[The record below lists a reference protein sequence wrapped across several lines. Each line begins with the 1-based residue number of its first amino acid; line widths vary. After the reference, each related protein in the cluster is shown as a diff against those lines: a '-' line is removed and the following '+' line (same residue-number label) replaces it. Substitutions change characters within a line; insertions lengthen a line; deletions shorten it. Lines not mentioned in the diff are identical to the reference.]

1 MIAVMLGALLVGG
14 GLALVGTSLV
24 ATLRQRSSESAAAVE
39 WAAQAM
45 PAGTHIEPR
54 GGRGGASGMWTPWSG
69 LVAARRR
76 RAFESELPSAL
87 DLVAGSLEA
96 GAPLAHALELVASEG
111 DGPLAE
117 EFERALAH
125 HRLGRPL
132 IEALEESAARVGSRD
147 FSWCTSA
154 IRAQQEFGAS
164 LASVFRTLAEFM
176 RWREEIRGEVRALT
190 AEGRLS
196 AWVLGALPFVVAA
209 YFSLANPGYLAVLFT
224 SPVGLMLLMAAGV
237 FMTIGIVWMSRIV
250 KVEV

>member
-1 MIAVMLGALLVGG
+1 MTAVLGVLFCGA
-14 GLALVGTSLV
+14 GLALVTMALASSMR
-24 ATLRQRSSESAAAVE
+24 TRSADNAAAVE
-39 WAAQAM
+39 WAALAL
-45 PAGTHIEPR
+45 PAGVQAERSRSGGER
-54 GGRGGASGMWTPWSG
+54 GVIWTPWAGFMAS
-69 LVAARRR
+69 RRR

-87 DLVAGSLEA
+87 DLIAGSLEA

-132 IEALEESAARVGSRD
+132 IEALEESAGRVGSRD
-147 FSWCTSA
+147 FAWCASA
-154 IRAQQEFGAS
+154 VRAQQEFGAS
-164 LASVFRTLAEFM
+164 LAAVFRTLAEFM

-209 YFSLANPGYLAVLFT
+209 YFSLANPGYLGVLFT
-224 SPVGLMLLMAAGV
+224 SPIGLMLLAAAGV

-250 KVEV
+250 KIEV

>member
-1 MIAVMLGALLVGG
+1 M
-14 GLALVGTSLV
+14 
-24 ATLRQRSSESAAAVE
+24 
-39 WAAQAM
+39 
-45 PAGTHIEPR
+45 
-54 GGRGGASGMWTPWSG
+54 
-69 LVAARRR
+69 
-76 RAFESELPSAL
+76 
-87 DLVAGSLEA
+87 AGSLEA

-111 DGPLAE
+111 EGPLAE
-117 EFERALAH
+117 EFDRALGL
-125 HRLGRPL
+125 HRLGHPL

-147 FSWCTSA
+147 FIWCASA
-154 IRAQQEFGAS
+154 VRAQQEFGAS

-209 YFSLANPGYLAVLFT
+209 YFALANPGYLGVLFT
-224 SPVGLMLLMAAGV
+224 SPVGLALLLGAGV

>member
-1 MIAVMLGALLVGG
+1 MIAVVLGALFVGG

-24 ATLRQRSSESAAAVE
+24 ATLRARATDNAAAVE
-39 WAAQAM
+39 WAAQAI
-45 PAGTHIEPR
+45 PASAHIER
-54 GGRGGASGMWTPWSG
+54 RRRSRSGRGMWTPWSG
-69 LVAARRR
+69 FVASRRR
-76 RAFESELPSAL
+76 RAFEAELPSAL

-111 DGPLAE
+111 EGPLAE

-132 IEALEESAARVGSRD
+132 IEALEESAGRVGSRD

-164 LASVFRTLAEFM
+164 LATVFRTLAEFM

-196 AWVLGALPFVVAA
+196 AWVLGALPFVVAG
-209 YFSLANPGYLAVLFT
+209 YFALANPGYLGVLFT
-224 SPVGLMLLMAAGV
+224 SPVGLMLLVFAGV

>member
-1 MIAVMLGALLVGG
+1 MIAVVGVLLFGG
-14 GLALVGTSLV
+14 GLGLVGV
-24 ATLRQRSSESAAAVE
+24 ALASALRRRSTESAAAVK
-39 WAAQAM
+39 WAALSLS
-45 PAGTHIEPR
+45 AGIQSEGSQHGDRR
-54 GGRGGASGMWTPWSG
+54 GAMWTPWSG
-69 LVAARRR
+69 FLAARRR

-87 DLVAGSLEA
+87 DLIAGSLEA

-111 DGPLAE
+111 EGPLAD

-132 IEALEESAARVGSRD
+132 IEALEESALRVGSRD
-147 FSWCTSA
+147 FAWCASA
-154 IRAQQEFGAS
+154 VRAQQEFGAS
-164 LASVFRTLAEFM
+164 LAAVFRTLAEFM

-209 YFSLANPGYLAVLFT
+209 YFSLANPGYLGVLFT
-224 SPVGLMLLMAAGV
+224 SPVGLMLLVAAGV

-250 KVEV
+250 KIEV

>member
-1 MIAVMLGALLVGG
+1 MAVVLGALLVGC
-14 GLALVGTSLV
+14 GLALTGTAL
-24 ATLRQRSSESAAAVE
+24 AGAWRRRSVEGAAAVE
-39 WAAQAM
+39 WAARSM
-45 PAGTHIEPR
+45 PEGMQFENRSP
-54 GGRGGASGMWTPWSG
+54 SGSERTLWTPWSG
-69 LVAARRR
+69 WLAARRR

-111 DGPLAE
+111 EGALAE
-117 EFERALAH
+117 EFERALAQ

-132 IEALEESAARVGSRD
+132 IEALEESAARVASRD

-164 LASVFRTLAEFM
+164 LATVFRTLAEFM

-196 AWVLGALPFVVAA
+196 AWVLGALPFVVAG
-209 YFSLANPGYLAVLFT
+209 YFALANPGYLGVLFT
-224 SPVGLMLLMAAGV
+224 SPVGLMLLAGAGV

>member
-1 MIAVMLGALLVGG
+1 MIPVIGVLLVGG
-14 GLALVGTSLV
+14 GLALV
-24 ATLRQRSSESAAAVE
+24 AAAIASSLRRRSVDEAGAME
-39 WAAQAM
+39 WAKQAL
-45 PAGTHIEPR
+45 PAGVQTEQR
-54 GGRGGASGMWTPWSG
+54 GGRHGRGAMWTPWSG
-69 LVAARRR
+69 IVASRRR

-111 DGPLAE
+111 EGPLAE

-147 FSWCTSA
+147 FSWCASA

-196 AWVLGALPFVVAA
+196 AWVLGALPFVVAG
-209 YFSLANPGYLAVLFT
+209 YFALANPGYLGVLFT
-224 SPVGLMLLMAAGV
+224 SPVGLMLLAVAGV

-250 KVEV
+250 KIEV

>member
-1 MIAVMLGALLVGG
+1 MIAVVAGALLIGG
-14 GLALVGTSLV
+14 GLALVGTSL
-24 ATLRQRSSESAAAVE
+24 ATTMRRRSAEGAAAVE
-39 WAAQAM
+39 WAARAM
-45 PAGTHIEPR
+45 PAGMNLEAHR
-54 GGRGGASGMWTPWSG
+54 GRASGMWTPWSG
-69 LVAARRR
+69 WLASRRR

-111 DGPLAE
+111 EGPLAE
-117 EFERALAH
+117 EFERSLAQ

-147 FSWCTSA
+147 FAWCTSA
-154 IRAQQEFGAS
+154 VRAQQEFGAS

-209 YFSLANPGYLAVLFT
+209 YFSLANPGYLGVLFT
-224 SPVGLMLLMAAGV
+224 SPVGLVLLAGAGV

>member
-1 MIAVMLGALLVGG
+1 MLGALFVGG
-14 GLALVGTSLV
+14 GVALVTISLV
-24 ATLRQRSSESAAAVE
+24 ATWRQRERENAAAVE

-45 PAGTHIEPR
+45 PASAHLERRSGSR
-54 GGRGGASGMWTPWSG
+54 GAIWTPWSG
-69 LVAARRR
+69 LLASRRR

-111 DGPLAE
+111 EGPLAE
-117 EFERALAH
+117 EFERSLAH

-132 IEALEESAARVGSRD
+132 IEALEESADRVGSRD
-147 FSWCTSA
+147 FGWCTSA

-196 AWVLGALPFVVAA
+196 AWVLGALPFVVAG
-209 YFSLANPGYLAVLFT
+209 YFALANPGYLGVLFT

>member
-1 MIAVMLGALLVGG
+1 MIGVVLGALLIGT
-14 GLALVGTSLV
+14 GLALAGT
-24 ATLRQRSSESAAAVE
+24 AMGAALRRRSAEGAAAVE
-39 WAAQAM
+39 WAARAM
-45 PAGTHIEPR
+45 PEGMRFEDR
-54 GGRGGASGMWTPWSG
+54 GAARPDRRFWTPWAG
-69 LVAARRR
+69 WLVAKRR
-76 RAFESELPSAL
+76 RAFEAELPSAL

-111 DGPLAE
+111 EGPLAE
-117 EFERALAH
+117 EFERALSQ

-132 IEALEESAARVGSRD
+132 IEALEESAARISSRD

-164 LASVFRTLAEFM
+164 LATVFRTLAEFM

-196 AWVLGALPFVVAA
+196 AWVLGSLPFVVAA
-209 YFSLANPGYLAVLFT
+209 YFALANPGYLGVLFT
-224 SPVGLMLLMAAGV
+224 SPVGLVLLAGAGV